1 MLIVRVVFQRV
12 IAALPTLIIVSIL
25 AFGLQKILPGDPLL
39 TLAEDDRDPAVLEA
53 LREKYHLNDPL
64 ALQYMYW
71 VKQVVRGDLGS
82 SLRTDSPVSELI
94 VQKLPVTLQLSAL
107 AMLIA
112 LFVGLPLGIVAAVR
126 KGTITEAA
134 VNVAALSG
142 MSVPNFWLGILLI
155 FVVAVQWRL
164 LPASGYVPMSEDF
177 FMALKTLIMPAVV
190 LAAPIAAYLM
200 RHTRSAMLEALNADY
215 VRTARAKGVPA
226 AAVIL
231 RHALRNALVPIV
243 TLVTL
248 LFGELMAGAVLTE
261 QIFSIPGFGK
271 LMVDAVFTRDYA
283 VVQGVV
289 LCVAAGF
296 IAMNLLADVLY
307 VVVNPRLRHA

>member
-1 MLIVRVVFQRV
+1 MLIVRVVFQRI

-64 ALQYMYW
+64 AVQYIYW

-112 LFVGLPLGIVAAVR
+112 LFVGLPLGIIAAVR

-134 VNVAALSG
+134 VNVVALSG